1 MSVDYTNSDYTVAD
15 GSIAS
20 TIARDTE
27 TATALSTAQG
37 NIDSAMGLI
46 ANISGTTAGA
56 DLAVTSLKKA
66 VGIEDGQTLEQVATA
81 QEKAATALTA
91 ILTDYGTSNTVQT
104 SGLADSAVTAAK
116 VASDVA
122 TQAELAAVDTAYQ
135 TADTTL
141 TANFTSLLA
150 AVDTAYQTADT
161 TINAKL
167 DGIATYTDGNS
178 DGDYVDTGD
187 TVVLKAIDASN
198 AKASGEALSSIKA
211 GEDAN
216 TSNGSTTFMDF
227 VRRLFGG
234 A

>member
-1 MSVDYTNSDYTVAD
+1 VN
-15 GSIAS
+15 
-20 TIARDTE
+20 
-27 TATALSTAQG
+27 
-37 NIDSAMGLI
+37 
-46 ANISGTTAGA
+46 
-56 DLAVTSLKKA
+56 
-66 VGIEDGQTLEQVATA
+66 
-81 QEKAATALTA
+81 
-91 ILTDYGTSNTVQT
+91 
-104 SGLADSAVTAAK
+104 AVTAAK
-116 VASDVA
+116 VAADVA
-122 TQAELAAVDTAYQ
+122 TQAELDIVQSDVNTNEADSDTAEAALSAKLNQ
-135 TADTTL
+135 IANFIDTDSDSTFDNASDVATLKSTTKVSADTTVANLDSVFNGTAATGL
-141 TANFTSLLA
+141 TGLTLASGTADLSAGSVTLA
-150 AVDTAYQTADT
+150 AGEIVTEDLAVNAVTAAKVAVDVATQAELDTADT